1 MPVTISSEQLELFK
15 SLFKG
20 REDVFAVRWE
30 KEGKSGYMPAY
41 NLDWDAYRTYKAK
54 GGSFQNFTQ
63 KTYKKLTD
71 EEILK
76 HLKGEQLIGIYP
88 LLADNISWFITADFD
103 EENWAQ
109 ESVRFLNLCIETGLP
124 AYMERSRSG
133 NGAHVWL
140 FFERAYPAIK
150 SRRIIISLLERLG
163 IINPLDKN
171 SSFDRL
177 FPNQDYLSGKGLG
190 NLIAL
195 PLHGKSY
202 EFGNSCFIDHL
213 ELKPIEPQWDLLRTI
228 ERIPM
233 EQLDKVYEEITNTER
248 IKTTFTAP
256 NGKLQ
261 ITLNNKLHISRSH
274 CSISLLNLIKEQLNF
289 LNSEYFIKKKAGLN
303 TWNTQVFFKV
313 MEEENGD
320 ITIPRGMT
328 GKVLRFCKEQKID
341 FNFLDQREKLP
352 LIEFTSVIKLKSF
365 QENAVESTRK
375 RDLGILSA
383 PPGTGKTVMGLAII
397 TEKRQPT
404 LIIVHRQQLAEQW
417 RERIQSFLKIPK
429 HEIGFIG
436 KGESKIGKKI
446 TIAMIQSLTK
456 QELEK
461 LKHSFG
467 IILID
472 ECHHIPAETY
482 RDCIEQFH
490 SYFLYGLTATPF
502 RKNNDEKLLFAYLGD
517 VITEIPMQTLSQNK
531 AVTAQIRDTNLETP
545 FNAKTDKVET
555 LLKILIHD
563 SDRNRL
569 ILSDIEKE
577 LSAGRKAVILT
588 ERKEQ
593 IEVLRQYLKQSHEV
607 ITLTGEDNDAQ
618 RKQKWKLLQER
629 DFDVLITTGQ
639 LFGEGSDL
647 HSIDCLFLVFPFSF
661 EGKLVQYI
669 GRVQRGEYAPV
680 IYDYRDQKIDYLE
693 KLFQH
698 RNSYY
703 RKLMRQGMLR
713 QDMKLLLM
721 FQSDSVQIVGTGNTL
736 SIKDLDLPDSIERIK
751 DGTFWFVRI
760 LKHDQESESLFCE
773 IMDYEYAKKKDMQI
787 DQQFITIRQI
797 RFRSLDTSKL
807 LKNAIIKRNGTNKAR
822 NPNVPLKTE
831 TPVEV
836 IAETIKVPIS
846 TLEFNYG
853 FIRFSYFS
861 QQLFRQLVLDIPNQ
875 DIRPEFEVLKSYF
888 AKVLKSKKVSVG
900 VRIEIQN
907 DNIISQQA
915 TSFDLERIN
924 QEIIEG
930 VKFNFVMK
938 DVLKRKS
945 GSNDLLNL
953 NECLNQEESKPSLY
967 KSEQEFIDD
976 LLKWKNVKHFH
987 QLKYLAQQHDISVMK
1002 IRFLLMPFSFAF
1014 IISGEKQ
1021 FHIVLETL
1029 DTEEAT
1035 YIWHFDREAENF
1047 IEHIRKIDSA
1057 ITQLRSEGRQA
1068 YLDSKPENFSRI
1080 LHDYSDPKKG
1090 FVLWKGQFDEKII

>member
-1 MPVTISSEQLELFK
+1 
-15 SLFKG
+15 
-20 REDVFAVRWE
+20 
-30 KEGKSGYMPAY
+30 MPAY
-41 NLDWDAYRTYKAK
+41 NLDWDAYRTHKAK
-54 GGSFQNFTQ
+54 GGSFQSFAQ
-63 KTYKKLTD
+63 KTYKQLTD

-88 LLADNISWFITADFD
+88 LLSDNTSWFITADFD
-103 EENWAQ
+103 EENWAK
-109 ESVRFLNLCIETGLP
+109 ESIKFLNLCIEKGLP

-140 FFERAYPAIK
+140 FFEQAYQATK
-150 SRRIIISLLERLG
+150 SRRIIISLLECLG
-163 IINPLDKN
+163 IINPLDKS

-195 PLHGKSY
+195 PLHGKS
-202 EFGNSCFIDHL
+202 FKNGNSCFVDHL
-213 ELKPIEPQWDLLRTI
+213 TLEPIIPQWGFLGTI
-228 ERIPM
+228 ERIPI
-233 EQLDKVYEEITNTER
+233 EQLDKVYEAIASTESKN
-248 IKTTFTAP
+248 KTEFPTLD
-256 NGKLQ
+256 GKLQ

-274 CSISLLNLIKEQLNF
+274 CPLTLLNLIKEQLNF
-289 LNSEYFIKKKAGLN
+289 LNSEYIIKKKAGLN
-303 TWNTQVFFKV
+303 TWNTPPYFKV
-313 MEEENGD
+313 MEEENGH
-320 ITIPRGMT
+320 IIIPRGMT
-328 GKVLRFCKEQKID
+328 GKVLRFCKEHKIE

-352 LIEFTSVIKLKSF
+352 SIEFTSTIKLKGF
-365 QENAVESTRK
+365 QETAVEPTRK

-383 PPGTGKTVMGLAII
+383 PPGTGKTIMGLAII
-397 TEKRQPT
+397 AEKRQPT

-436 KGESKIGKKI
+436 KGESRVGKKV
-446 TIAMIQSLTK
+446 TIGMIQSLTK

-461 LKHSFG
+461 LSHCFG

-517 VITEIPMQTLSQNK
+517 VIAEVPMQTLSPKK
-531 AVTAQIRDTNLETP
+531 AVTVLIRDTNLNTP
-545 FNAKTDKVET
+545 FNFKTDKIET
-555 LLKILIHD
+555 LFKILVHD

-577 LSAGRKAVILT
+577 LSAGRKAIILT

-593 IEVLRQYLKQSHEV
+593 IEVLYQYLKQQYEV
-607 ITLTGEDNDAQ
+607 ITLSGEDNESQ
-618 RKQKWKLLQER
+618 RKQKWKLLHER

-647 HSIDCLFLVFPFSF
+647 HSIDCLFLVFPFSY

-669 GRVQRGEYAPV
+669 GRVQRGEFAPV
-680 IYDYRDQKIDYLE
+680 IYDYRDYRIDYLE
-693 KLFQH
+693 NLFQH

-703 RKLMRQGMLR
+703 RKLTTQGVLR
-713 QDMKLLLM
+713 QDTKLVLM
-721 FQSDSVQIVGTGNTL
+721 FDSGSVEIPGTGNRL

-751 DGTFWFVRI
+751 DSTFWLVRI
-760 LKHDQESESLFCE
+760 LKHDQETESFFCE
-773 IMDYEYAKKKDMQI
+773 ILDYDYVVEKDIQI

-807 LKNAIIKRNGTNKAR
+807 LKNAIIKRHGTNKVR
-822 NPNVPLKTE
+822 NPYIPPIKTE
-831 TPVEV
+831 TPVETIV
-836 IAETIKVPIS
+836 ETIKVPIS
-846 TLEFNYG
+846 ALEFNYG

-888 AKVLKSKKVSVG
+888 AKVLKSNKVSVG
-900 VRIEIQN
+900 VRIETQN

-945 GSNDLLNL
+945 GNSDLLNL

-967 KSEQEFIDD
+967 KSEQEFLDD
-976 LLKWKNVKHFH
+976 LLKWKNVKHFS
-987 QLKYLAQQHDISVMK
+987 QLKYLAQQHDISIIK

-1021 FHIVLETL
+1021 YHIVLETL

-1035 YIWHFDREAENF
+1035 YIWHFDREADNF
-1047 IEHIRKIDSA
+1047 MERIRQIDSA

-1090 FVLWKGQFDEKII
+1090 FVSWKGQFEEKTI